1 MAIINKLI
9 IRAFW
14 DFDKL
19 FVHFMMF
26 LLLTV
31 FSGQS
36 FFFEAVSIYII
47 LKFLC
52 MSKRVPT
59 PSI

>member
-1 MAIINKLI
+1 MVIINKLI

-19 FVHFMMF
+19 FMHFMMF
-26 LLLTV
+26 LLLIV

-36 FFFEAVSIYII
+36 FFFGAALICII

-52 MSKRVPT
+52 VSKGVPT